1 MDHFPT
7 GTVTFLFTDIEGSTQ
22 LWERAPETMKFA
34 LARHDML
41 LRRSIEQHD
50 GYVFKTVG
58 DAFCAAFSHAPDAL
72 SAALDAQRALRDEE
86 WPSEIGAIRIRAT
99 LHTGAAEERG
109 GDYFGPPL
117 NRAAR
122 LLAAGHGD
130 QTLLSRATQELVC
143 NCLPPGVSLLDLGEH
158 RLKDVFRLERVFQ
171 VCVYDLPAE
180 FPPLRLLD
188 AKLTNLPAQPT
199 TFIGRE
205 RELAAVLALLRRDNV
220 RLITLT
226 GPGGTGKTRLSIQA
240 AANVLDEYKH
250 GVFFVPLA
258 TITDPDLVIPTIGA
272 IFNLK
277 DLGGQPV
284 GELLKYYLAE
294 KHLLLVLDNLE
305 QVISAGPKIA
315 ALLSAAPRLRIL
327 VSSREKLHVYGEYEH
342 PVPPLALPDMTKSPT
357 LAVLSQCEA
366 VALFIQRA
374 EAANPKFQITEATAP
389 AVAEICVRLD
399 GLPLAIE
406 LAAARSKLLTPQ
418 AILERL
424 SSRLKALTGGARD
437 LPPRQ
442 QTIRGAIDWSYD
454 LLDDGE
460 KTLFARLGVFVGGWT
475 YETAEAVCSDGL
487 PMEVFDGLESLTD
500 KSLIR
505 PTEGKG
511 SEPRFMMLQTLR
523 EYAADKLSETGE
535 LEFLQDR
542 HLAYFVALGDHA
554 ERELVGPDQV
564 AWLDRLEVEFDNV
577 RAALSW
583 SFAND
588 REAGLRLVSA
598 LSRFWR
604 VRGNYSDGSRWLSLL
619 LSGPMPSVLPQIRAK
634 ALSLQGEIDSW
645 LAKSIGYELAAEG
658 LSVVQEIGDRHGEA
672 YAQYVMGLSVLQ
684 HEQLSLARSHLSKS
698 LILYQEFDDKLGLAH
713 VLSAFGQVDDKDY
726 LRSGR
731 AQLEEGLALFR
742 ELGDLYG
749 VRQCLIRL
757 GQLAIRQGEFET
769 ARDWLEEGMA
779 LGWSLATRGIVHDI
793 IQLGDLAFWQG
804 SYEKARAYYD
814 ESLALAQE
822 TGEIWANSWI
832 LVRLGYVSLRQGHP
846 EQARALFDKCQ
857 KLFVEEDLKIGVA
870 FTLEGLASLSVVD
883 GRPDRAAEVFAWA
896 DVVRETVGNFRPP
909 IEQAAVDRYLATI
922 RSQISDT
929 AFADAQ
935 ARGRAMAM
943 DMAIARALGR

>member
-1 MDHFPT
+1 VDHFPT
-7 GTVTFLFTDIEGSTQ
+7 GTITFLFTDIEGSTQ
-22 LWERAPETMKFA
+22 LWERVPETMKFA

-41 LRRSIEQHD
+41 LHRAIEQHG

-58 DAFCAAFSHAPDAL
+58 DAFCAVFSHAPDAV
-72 SAALDAQRALRDEE
+72 SAALNAQRALRAEA
-86 WPSEIGAIRIRAT
+86 WPREIGAIRIRAT

-130 QTLLSRATQELVC
+130 QTLLSRTTQELVR
-143 NCLPPGVSLLDLGEH
+143 NSLPADVSLLDLGEH
-158 RLKDVFRLERVFQ
+158 RLKDVFRPERVFQ
-171 VCVYDLPAE
+171 VCAPDLPSE
-180 FPPLRLLD
+180 FPPLRSLD
-188 AKLTNLPAQPT
+188 TKLTNLPAQPT

-205 RELAAVLALLRRDNV
+205 RELAEVLALLRRDDV

-226 GPGGTGKTRLSIQA
+226 GPGGTGKTRLGIEA
-240 AANVLDEYKH
+240 AANVLDEYEH

-258 TITDPDLVIPTIGA
+258 TITDPDLVIPTIAA

-284 GELLKYYLAE
+284 GELLKNYLAE
-294 KHLLLVLDNLE
+294 RHLLLVLDNLE

-315 ALLSAAPRLRIL
+315 ALLSAAPRLKIL
-327 VSSREKLHVYGEYEH
+327 VSSRAKLHVYGEHEH
-342 PVPPLALPDMTKSPT
+342 PVPALALPDMTKRPT

-374 EAANPKFQITEATAP
+374 EAANPKFQITEATA
-389 AVAEICVRLD
+389 AAISEICVRLD

-406 LAAARSKLLTPQ
+406 LAAARSKLLSPQ
-418 AILERL
+418 AMLERL

-442 QTIRGAIDWSYD
+442 QTIRGAIDWSYN

-460 KTLFARLGVFVGGWT
+460 KALFARLGVFVGGWT
-475 YETAEAVCSDGL
+475 YETAEAVCSNGL
-487 PMEVFDGLESLTD
+487 QMEIFDGLESLAD

-505 PTEGKG
+505 PTEGTA
-511 SEPRFMMLQTLR
+511 SEPRFMMLETLR
-523 EYAADKLSETGE
+523 EYAADKLSEIGE
-535 LEFLQDR
+535 SELLQDR

-564 AWLDRLEVEFDNV
+564 AWLDRLEVDLDNI

-583 SFAND
+583 SFAKD

-645 LAKSIGYELAAEG
+645 MEIGGYELAAEG

-672 YAQYVMGLSVLQ
+672 YAQYVMGLSVLE
-684 HEQLSLARSHLSKS
+684 HEQLSLARYHLSKS
-698 LILYQEFDDKLGLAH
+698 LILYQEFDDKLGQAH
-713 VLSAFGQVDDKDY
+713 VLSAFGRVDDKDY

-731 AQLEEGLALFR
+731 GQLEEGLAIFR
-742 ELGDLYG
+742 ELGDIYG
-749 VRQCLIRL
+749 IRECLIRL

-779 LGWSLATRGIVHDI
+779 LGWSLATRGIMYDI
-793 IQLGDLAFWQG
+793 MQLGDLAFWQG

-814 ESLALAQE
+814 ESLVLAEE
-822 TGEIWANSWI
+822 TGEMWANSWI

-846 EQARALFDKCQ
+846 DRARALFDKSQ
-857 KLFVEEDLKIGVA
+857 KLFVAEDLKIGVA
-870 FTLEGLASLSVVD
+870 FTLEGLASLSVAD
-883 GRPDRAAEVFAWA
+883 GQPERAAEVFAWA
-896 DVVRETVGNFRPP
+896 DMARETVGNSRPP
-909 IEQAAVDRYLATI
+909 IEQAGIDRDLATI
-922 RSQISDT
+922 RFQISDT

-935 ARGRAMAM
+935 ARGRALAM